1 MFIALMPLLMA
12 LILIIDDQS
21 YIRELLSDLL
31 KKVSTVITS
40 HSLEDARCALSF
52 VKFDLVISD
61 LRLDGK
67 DSRGGLELLSYVREV
82 SPETKVIILSGYG
95 TEATR
100 SEAYR
105 LGAACFLEKPI
116 NIPQLYSKVQ
126 SLNI

>member
-67 DSRGGLELLSYVREV
+67 DSRGGLELLSYAREV
-82 SPETKVIILSGYG
+82 SPETEVIIMSGYG

>member
-1 MFIALMPLLMA
+1 MPILMA
-12 LILIIDDQS
+12 LILIVDDQS

-82 SPETKVIILSGYG
+82 SPETKVIIMSGYG

>member
-1 MFIALMPLLMA
+1 MA

-82 SPETKVIILSGYG
+82 SPETKVIIMSGYG

-105 LGAACFLEKPI
+105 
-116 NIPQLYSKVQ
+116 QRV
-126 SLNI
+126 SLKNR

>member
-82 SPETKVIILSGYG
+82 SPETKVIIMSGYG

>member
-12 LILIIDDQS
+12 LILIVDDQS

-40 HSLEDARCALSF
+40 HSLEDARCTLSF

-82 SPETKVIILSGYG
+82 SPETKVIIMSGYG